1 MFNAIDHVE
10 IVTRNMEESI
20 KFYTEVLG
28 FEVKSSRKMDG
39 SRGVT
44 EIAFLTLGE
53 STLELLEFPDAAPI
67 PEQPCVGYR
76 MMSVTVDDMQAANEH
91 LKKHGVTIS
100 REPVSLGES
109 MRGEFK
115 DNNGVTIEIR
125 KW

>member
-44 EIAFLTLGE
+44 EIAFLTLGD
-53 STLELLEFPDAAPI
+53 STLELLEFPNAASI
-67 PEQPCVGYR
+67 PEQPSVGYR
-76 MMSVTVDDMQAANEH
+76 MMAVTVDDMQAAIEY